1 MDSNTTATRAHHH
14 PRVEDDAL
22 VRGAGHFIA
31 DRSEPNQ
38 ALGWFVRS
46 PHAFA
51 RITAIDVERARRAP
65 GVLAV
70 LTAADMEAAGVGNVG
85 RHPPLVGRGGQKL
98 VMPHRPALAGE
109 RVMHVGEAVAMV
121 IAETLPAA
129 QDAGE
134 LVEVSYEEL
143 QPAIDLLSAARP
155 GAPQIW
161 PEAPGNLA
169 LDWPGLAPDP
179 DVNAR
184 AVDRIIAS
192 AAHVARVMVPNQR
205 LIVATMEP
213 RGATASY
220 DPATGITTLRTCS
233 QSAGSLRDNVLA
245 IMNWPK
251 ERLRVITEDVGGA
264 FGLKTGAYP
273 EYIAAMVRARVTG
286 RPVHWMSSRSE
297 AFLSDNQGRDTFT
310 EAELALDPKG
320 RFLALRIRHLA
331 NMGAYIGSVGANIQ
345 TQNFTRCFPAMYDI
359 KHLDVSVR
367 CIFTNTTP
375 TAPYRGAGRP
385 EANYALERVVEEAA
399 RVTGLDPIRLRRR
412 NLIRPS
418 AMPYRTA
425 IGTSYDSGEFE
436 AVLDKALAL
445 ADVDGFKRRR
455 REAGKHGKYRGLG
468 VSCMLE
474 HAGGAPLE
482 GAAIAF
488 PGDQTMVLGLN
499 VQSTGQGHAS
509 VFPRLAA
516 ERLGIPAEQ
525 IRHRHGDSTLE
536 IPGFASVASRS
547 AMTAG
552 SAIVATLDAM
562 LVKGKTIAATVLEA
576 AEGDIAYQAGAFK
589 VVGTDRSISLFDL
602 AARAAEMKARGEIPE
617 SLDTRAKTETPTTYP
632 NGCHI
637 AEVEIDPETGHVTVV
652 SYAAVDDC
660 GNVLDH
666 MIVEGQLHGALAQG
680 LGQAL
685 METAVY
691 DPDGGQLITGSFMDY
706 AMPRAQDM
714 PAIKDA
720 LHSVPATTN
729 PLGVKGSGEAATTAA
744 IAAVMNAIAD
754 AVPGGGANRL
764 EMPATPEKVWAACRE
779 DG

>member
-51 RITAIDVERARRAP
+51 RITAIEVERARRAP

-85 RHPPLVGRGGQKL
+85 RHPPLVGRGGQRL

-109 RVMHVGEAVAMV
+109 RVMYVGEAVAMV

-129 QDAGE
+129 QDAAE

-161 PEAPGNLA
+161 PQAPGNLA

-179 DVNAR
+179 DANAR
-184 AVDRIIAS
+184 EVDRIIAS
-192 AAHVARVMVPNQR
+192 AAQVARVMVPNQR

-220 DPATGITTLRTCS
+220 DPATDITTLRTCS
-233 QSAGSLRDNVLA
+233 QSAGALRDNVLA

-251 ERLRVITEDVGGA
+251 ERLRVVTEDVGGA

-273 EYIAAMVRARVTG
+273 EYIAAMVGARVTG

-367 CIFTNTTP
+367 CIFTNTAP

-425 IGTSYDSGEFE
+425 IGTCYDSGEFE

-488 PGDQTMVLGLN
+488 PGDQSMVLGLN

-516 ERLGIPAEQ
+516 ERLGIPADK
-525 IRHRHGDSTLE
+525 IHHRHGDSTLE

-552 SAIVATLDAM
+552 SAILATLDAM
-562 LVKGKTIAATVLEA
+562 LAKGKTIAATVLEA

-602 AARAAEMKARGEIPE
+602 AARAAEMNARGEIPE

-685 METAVY
+685 METALY
-691 DPDGGQLITGSFMDY
+691 DPDGGQLVTGSFMDY

-714 PAIKDA
+714 PPIKDA

-764 EMPATPEKVWAACRE
+764 EMPATPEKVWVACRE
-779 DG
+779 VG